1 MGRFARKFGASQSNN
16 ASSEA
21 DKKPDQG
28 SASKTTTEAQGSTD
42 KTSSKDKTANKKEAS
57 SAPAT
62 TKPVEAAKQEQA
74 SDDMDFFD
82 LALEGEEAEVT
93 GHKVVEETGGKK
105 GKKGTGKKK

>member
-1 MGRFARKFGASQSNN
+1 MGRFARKFGAAQSSN

-28 SASKTTTEAQGSTD
+28 SASKTTAQAQASTD
-42 KTSSKDKTANKKEAS
+42 KTSSKDKVVNKKEAD
-57 SAPAT
+57 AA
-62 TKPVEAAKQEQA
+62 KPVEAAKQEQA
-74 SDDMDFFD
+74 NDDMDFFD
-82 LALEGEEAEVT
+82 LALEGEEVEVT